1 MKVVFLCNRLSRAK
15 LGLGRGSWQAMLDAC
30 HGNGTQEIHYSTG
43 DTNHL
48 SPHSNT
54 TDNPA
59 TAPGREVSIGIVSG
73 PASDVI
79 REREHVITI
88 CHCLSWQPAGT

>member
-48 SPHSNT
+48 SPHSNA

-59 TAPGREVSIGIVSG
+59 TAPGREVSIGIVLG
-73 PASDVI
+73 PASDV
-79 REREHVITI
+79 RNMSSLSVIVS
-88 CHCLSWQPAGT
+88 HGNQPAPGL

>member
-15 LGLGRGSWQAMLDAC
+15 LGRVSWQAMMDAC
-30 HGNGTQEIHYSTG
+30 HGNGTQEIHYSG

-59 TAPGREVSIGIVSG
+59 PPAREVSINIDSGQPLIREKHLNTRSVIVS
-73 PASDVI
+73 
-79 REREHVITI
+79 
-88 CHCLSWQPAGT
+88 